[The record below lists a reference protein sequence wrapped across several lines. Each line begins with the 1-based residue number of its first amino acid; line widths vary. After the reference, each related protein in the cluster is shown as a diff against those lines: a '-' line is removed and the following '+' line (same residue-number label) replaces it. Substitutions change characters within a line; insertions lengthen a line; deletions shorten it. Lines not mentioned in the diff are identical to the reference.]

1 MAFLPLRASQS
12 PSAVRL
18 RTNFSVAILPA
29 THADSLGRSSAAF
42 STRSDNAISLL
53 FLGTENAISLPFIGT
68 DNAISLPFIGPTTQ
82 SAFLFLGPKM
92 ESSVLE
98 GGGFGYAWHL
108 SPTDCSLVR
117 SEDWPLLGPQFW
129 KGNILGIKACSPAGL
144 SCSPTLFNRLAGTTE
159 YVLYN
164 NGVKD
169 PQRYSWATD
178 RGILEGS
185 SDPWLSAPGLQQ
197 VGLRK
202 SSSGFCW
209 RPIYYNIGTCGINTT
224 NWSITS
230 PNKQGWPVWQ
240 GGNSDDPLSGLLH
253 RRHSS
258 LNTYLL
264 DTSRVPRKLFDCPVG
279 QL

>member
-1 MAFLPLRASQS
+1 MAQQWPSFPSEQASRLQQFVCAPTSRSPFYQQPMPTAWDGRALPSAHGRTTQSAFFFLGPTTQSAFLLLGLTTQS
-12 PSAVRL
+12 
-18 RTNFSVAILPA
+18 
-29 THADSLGRSSAAF
+29 AF
-42 STRSDNAISLL
+42 LL
-53 FLGTENAISLPFIGT
+53 L
-68 DNAISLPFIGPTTQ
+68 GPTTQ

-117 SEDWPLLGPQFW
+117 SEDWPLLPASPGPSFW
-129 KGNILGIKACSPAGL
+129 KGNILGIKSLLASRAELQPY
-144 SCSPTLFNRLAGTTE
+144 LFNRLAGTTE

-169 PQRYSWATD
+169 PQRYGWATD

-230 PNKQGWPVWQ
+230 PNKQG
-240 GGNSDDPLSGLLH
+240 
-253 RRHSS
+253 
-258 LNTYLL
+258 
-264 DTSRVPRKLFDCPVG
+264 
-279 QL
+279 